1 MLWWFLIL
9 GFSAVVVVLVSITLF
24 IRVRRQMKKS
34 TTHRAE
40 HRADLNAADRD
51 VHAGPAWPP
60 EA

>member
-9 GFSAVVVVLVSITLF
+9 GFSAVVVVLVAITLF
-24 IRVRRQMKKS
+24 IRVRRQMKNS
-34 TTHRAE
+34 ITHRAE
-40 HRADLNAADRD
+40 LNAVDHD

>member
-9 GFSAVVVVLVSITLF
+9 GLSAVVVVLVAITLF

-34 TTHRAE
+34 TTHRVG
-40 HRADLNAADRD
+40 LNAADRD

>member
-9 GFSAVVVVLVSITLF
+9 GFSAVVVVLVAITLF
-24 IRVRRQMKKS
+24 IRVRWQMKNS

-40 HRADLNAADRD
+40 LNAVDHD

>member
-9 GFSAVVVVLVSITLF
+9 GFSAVVVVLVAITLF
-24 IRVRRQMKKS
+24 IRVRRQMKNS
-34 TTHRAE
+34 TTHRAK
-40 HRADLNAADRD
+40 LNAVDHD